1 MSTRARRRQER
12 RQRQQEQE
20 QQRQRVFHLFG
31 QLPTELRLEI
41 WVHSWEPRT
50 ISLFPIDYDNL
61 IRPGGKNRLPASGYV
76 NYESRSETL
85 RHYKR
90 CFAHP
95 DKSDFRWFNFRLDT
109 LCVPTSMR
117 DIEKLD
123 YRDFRQVQRLIIP
136 ELLPG
141 LACVWTPCPD
151 TWPET
156 AIQSFESPMIE
167 DIGGLKVRFSP
178 SGGKTHRERYCY
190 RLSEK
195 DVEFLL
201 MSIRHLLIWKGFE
214 AYLRQRGYIGLIGI
228 LAGPVT

>member
-167 DIGGLKVRFSP
+167 DGKGTIQNRTGTISPWSLYGLRRSRSK
-178 SGGKTHRERYCY
+178 
-190 RLSEK
+190 
-195 DVEFLL
+195 
-201 MSIRHLLIWKGFE
+201 
-214 AYLRQRGYIGLIGI
+214 RQ
-228 LAGPVT
+228 